1 MGSHTRHEETPP
13 HPALSDDDLIQPCPT
28 TTFPEKHA
36 MARKKAEQENGQE
49 RVNKMELVRQALAT
63 LGNDASPGD
72 IAKHLKEQANL
83 EMSTGMISNY
93 KSSIL
98 KKLEQS
104 PRRRGRK
111 RGRPTAAEG
120 APATTASAE
129 GVSIKDIR
137 ALREMS
143 QRLGRSRLRELVE
156 LLH

>member
-1 MGSHTRHEETPP
+1 
-13 HPALSDDDLIQPCPT
+13 
-28 TTFPEKHA
+28 

-63 LGNDASPGD
+63 LGKDALPGD

-83 EMSTGMISNY
+83 EMSPGMISNY
-93 KSSIL
+93 KSYIL
-98 KKLEQS
+98 KKQGQS
-104 PRRRGRK
+104 PRLKGRK

-120 APATTASAE
+120 APAIKS
-129 GVSIKDIR
+129 SSDDISLKDIR
-137 ALREMS
+137 TLRDMS